1 MQSIILT
8 NTNLTT
14 KIRFFLIKNIFPF
27 RIIKYFKIF
36 LVHYF
41 FAVKQ
46 LNKYRYPYPTFFA
59 FLEGVFQ
66 LVRYSSQSFNHRL
79 LNNFKNIS
87 TQRIQF
93 EKLNHFFKT
102 LWSSDEI
109 ISIIEEMLFSRRNQL
124 FSRRN
129 QLFSSS
135 SVKKLLPS
143 KQWVQIWHL
152 GRPIALTRVS
162 SLLNFKESRFRRRA
176 ISSTIRVYSGL
187 SVTV

>member
-46 LNKYRYPYPTFFA
+46 LNKYRYPYPTFFTL
-59 FLEGVFQ
+59 LEGVFH
-66 LVRYSSQSFNHRL
+66 LVRYLSQPFSHRQL
-79 LNNFKNIS
+79 INFKNIR
-87 TQRIQF
+87 TQRVQF

-109 ISIIEEMLFSRRNQL
+109 ISIIEEMLFSRM
-124 FSRRN
+124 N

-143 KQWVQIWHL
+143 KQWVQIWHF

-162 SLLNFKESRFRRRA
+162 SLLNFRESRFRRRA

>member
-14 KIRFFLIKNIFPF
+14 KIRIFLIKNIFPF

-41 FAVKQ
+41 FSIKQ
-46 LNKYRYPYPTFFA
+46 LNKYRYPYPTFFT

-66 LVRYSSQSFNHRL
+66 LVRYSSQSLNHRL
-79 LNNFKNIS
+79 LKNFKNIR
-87 TQRIQF
+87 TQRVQF

-109 ISIIEEMLFSRRNQL
+109 ISIIEEML

-176 ISSTIRVYSGL
+176 ISFTIRVYSGL

>member
-79 LNNFKNIS
+79 LNNFNNIR

-102 LWSSDEI
+102 FWSSDEI
-109 ISIIEEMLFSRRNQL
+109 ISIIEEML

>member
-8 NTNLTT
+8 NTNSTT

-41 FAVKQ
+41 FSIKQ
-46 LNKYRYPYPTFFA
+46 LNKYRYPYSTFFA
-59 FLEGVFQ
+59 FLEGFFQ
-66 LVRYSSQSFNHRL
+66 LVRLLNYRL

-87 TQRIQF
+87 TKRVQF

-109 ISIIEEMLFSRRNQL
+109 ISIIEEML